1 MVIAKCPL
9 RISLI
14 GGSTDLVEFVEKFGK
29 GSVISFTPNLYTYVT
44 IHDNNVGNYIINCT
58 RREEISSIGKIKNNI
73 IRESFRYFET
83 PPCTITFNTN
93 IPSSGSG
100 LASSSS
106 FTISTIKAIC
116 LFQKIKMTH
125 KEICDLSFKIER
137 NINKMA
143 GYQDVYGCGVG
154 SFKKINFHD
163 KKTQSYNFLDL
174 SFITNKYSMALINTG
189 LVRKSTNILKTIDIE
204 KSKDLLPIVEKM
216 EKCITNQDEEK
227 FFDLFN
233 QGWIVKKR
241 TSKEIMSNEKLI
253 NLENV
258 IMDSKM
264 IKGLK
269 LCGAGG
275 GGYFFLF
282 FDKKKE
288 KHLKKYMKAQ
298 CPNNMFRIVE
308 IETDGVKGETI

>member
-1 MVIAKCPL
+1 MVVAKCPL

-44 IHDNNVGNYIINCT
+44 IHDNNVGKYIINCT
-58 RREEISSIGKIKNNI
+58 RREEIDSIDKIKNDI
-73 IRESFRYFET
+73 IRESFDYFDT

-125 KEICDLSFKIER
+125 KEIFDLSFKIER
-137 NINKMA
+137 KINKMA

-154 SFKKINFHD
+154 SFKRINFRD

-216 EKCITNQDEEK
+216 EKSIVNHDEEG

-233 QGWIVKKR
+233 QGWVSKKK

-253 NLENV
+253 SLENI
-258 IMDSKM
+258 IMESRM
-264 IKGLK
+264 VKGLK

-275 GGYFFLF
+275 GGYFFVF

-288 KHLKKYMKAQ
+288 NELRKYMKTK
-298 CPNNMFRIVE
+298 CPNKMFRIVE
-308 IETDGVKGETI
+308 IEPDGVKGASI